1 MQENYDIIVATETWL
16 RYGVGDSELVDP
28 DLYNIV
34 RCGRDYEALNKG
46 KGGAVLF
53 LSKTKYKI
61 LNCKSLNSKFEVLVV
76 TLDTIR

>member
-34 RCGRDYEALNKG
+34 RCGRDYEALNKDKEG
-46 KGGAVLF
+46 QSSFYLKR
-53 LSKTKYKI
+53 SI
-61 LNCKSLNSKFEVLVV
+61 KF
-76 TLDTIR
+76 